1 MNLEEMVKRF
11 GIPNAE
17 VERMRSYFE
26 KAQQSEVRYCEDHDR
41 EYYDWEFE
49 GMCPIDYEEKLWR
62 DFEHG
67 DEQARQILERNG
79 RLEDVE

>member
-17 VERMRSYFE
+17 VERIRSYFE
-26 KAQQSEVRYCEDHDR
+26 KAEQSEVRYCSDHDR

-49 GMCPIDYEEKLWR
+49 GMCPIDYEEKL
-62 DFEHG
+62 
-67 DEQARQILERNG
+67 
-79 RLEDVE
+79 